1 MGKSQII
8 GIFGIS
14 RNFLGGIYLKNV
26 SNDFRPLSSSVY
38 IAEGADRRDM
48 GVRRIASGLS
58 EHSLLRAHPARELA
72 RLDFY

>member
-8 GIFGIS
+8 GLFGIS
-14 RNFLGGIYLKNV
+14 HIFLGVFYFKKDR
-26 SNDFRPLSSSVY
+26 NDFRPLSSSVY